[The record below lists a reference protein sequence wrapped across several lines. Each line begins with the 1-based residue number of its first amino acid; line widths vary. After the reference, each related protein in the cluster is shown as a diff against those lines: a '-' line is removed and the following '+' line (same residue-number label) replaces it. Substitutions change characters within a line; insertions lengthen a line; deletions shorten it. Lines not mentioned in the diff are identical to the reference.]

1 MARIV
6 ILDGYVVNPG
16 DLTWEMFH
24 SLGECRVFDHTTMDQ
39 VVEQA
44 AGADIL
50 LTTDI
55 PITGE
60 MIKQLPDLKYIGA
73 LATGFDYVDTQTATE
88 RGILVTNVPE
98 YGTHSVAQSVF
109 AHLLNL
115 CQHTA
120 GHSKVTLDGGW
131 VRSADFSTWPN
142 PLVELFDLTLGIVGI
157 GRIGSDVAKIA
168 RGFGMNVIAY
178 DVRYDHA
185 EIDGIRYTD
194 IETVFRQSDVV
205 SLHCPIT
212 RENAGFVNKHL
223 LGLMKPTALLI
234 NTSRGGLI
242 DEHALADAL
251 NSGAIAGAGLDVLAQ
266 EPPDPA
272 NPLLKARN
280 CEVTP
285 HIAWATTAARRRLV
299 EHTVENVKSY
309 LGGASLNV
317 VNAR

>member
-16 DLTWEMFH
+16 DLSWDMFDA
-24 SLGECRVFDHTTMDQ
+24 LGDCRVFDHTTMDQ

-44 AGADIL
+44 AGAEIL

-55 PITGE
+55 PITGG
-60 MIKQLPDLKYIGA
+60 MIRQLPDLKYIGA
-73 LATGFDYVDTQTATE
+73 LATGFDYVDTHTASE
-88 RGILVTNVPE
+88 HHILVTNVPE

-120 GHSKVTLDGGW
+120 SHSRATLDGGW
-131 VRSADFSTWPN
+131 EHSADFSAWPN
-142 PLVELFDLTLGIVGI
+142 PLVELYGLTLGIIGM
-157 GRIGSDVAKIA
+157 GRIGSDVARIA
-168 RGFGMNVIAY
+168 RGFGMRVIAH
-178 DVRYDHA
+178 DVRPVLS
-185 EIDGIRYTD
+185 ETDGIILTD
-194 IETVFRQSDVV
+194 IESVFRQSDVV
-205 SLHCPIT
+205 SLHCPLT
-212 RENAGFVNKHL
+212 KDNAGFVNRRL
-223 LGLMKPTALLI
+223 LGFMKPTAFLI
-234 NTSRGGLI
+234 NTSRGSLI
-242 DEHALADAL
+242 DEAALAEAL

-266 EPPDPA
+266 EPADPA

-299 EHTVENVKSY
+299 EHTFENVKSY
-309 LGGASLNV
+309 LDGVPLNV
-317 VNAR
+317 VNA

>member
-1 MARIV
+1 
-6 ILDGYVVNPG
+6 
-16 DLTWEMFH
+16 MFN
-24 SLGECRVFDHTTMDQ
+24 SLGECVVFDHTTMNQ

-73 LATGFDYVDTQTATE
+73 LATGFDYVDIHTAAE
-88 RGILVTNVPE
+88 RHILVTNVPE

-120 GHSKVTLDGGW
+120 AHSRATLDGGW
-131 VRSADFSTWPN
+131 VHSADFSTWPN
-142 PLVELFDLTLGIVGI
+142 PLVELYGLTLGIVGM

-168 RGFGMNVIAY
+168 RGFGMNVIAH
-178 DVRYDHA
+178 DVRPALA
-185 EIDGIRYTD
+185 ETDGIILTGL
-194 IETVFRQSDVV
+194 EAVFQQSDVV
-205 SLHCPIT
+205 SLHCPLT
-212 RENAGFVNKHL
+212 KDNAGFVNCWL
-223 LGLMKPTALLI
+223 LGLMKPTAFLI
-234 NTSRGGLI
+234 NTSRGSLI
-242 DEHALADAL
+242 DEQALADAL
-251 NSGAIAGAGLDVLAQ
+251 NNGQIAGAGLDVLAQ
-266 EPPDPA
+266 EPADPA

-299 EHTVENVKSY
+299 EHTFDNVKSY
-309 LGGASLNV
+309 LEGAPLNV

>member
-24 SLGECRVFDHTTMDQ
+24 SLGDCRVCDHTTMDQ

-60 MIKQLPDLKYIGA
+60 MIRQLPDLKYIGA
-73 LATGFDYVDTQTATE
+73 LATGFDYVDIHTASE
-88 RGILVTNVPE
+88 RNILVTNVPE
-98 YGTHSVAQSVF
+98 YGTHSVAQAVF

-120 GHSKVTLDGGW
+120 DHSRATLDGGW

-142 PLVELFDLTLGIVGI
+142 PLVELYGLTFGIIGL
-157 GRIGSDVAKIA
+157 GRIGLDAARIA
-168 RGFGMNVIAY
+168 RGFGMNVIAH
-178 DVRYDHA
+178 DVRPA
-185 EIDGIRYTD
+185 LPETEGITFTD

-212 RENAGFVNKHL
+212 KDNAGFVNRRL
-223 LGLMKPTALLI
+223 LGLMKPSALLI

-242 DEHALADAL
+242 DEAALADAL

-266 EPPDPA
+266 EPADPA

-285 HIAWATTAARRRLV
+285 HLAWATTAARRRLV
-299 EHTVENVKSY
+299 EHTYENVKSY
-309 LGGASLNV
+309 LDGAPLNV
-317 VNAR
+317 VNAK

>member
-1 MARIV
+1 
-6 ILDGYVVNPG
+6 
-16 DLTWEMFH
+16 
-24 SLGECRVFDHTTMDQ
+24 MDQ

-60 MIKQLPDLKYIGA
+60 MIKQLTDLKYIGA
-73 LATGFDYVDTQTATE
+73 LATGFDYVDIHTASE
-88 RGILVTNVPE
+88 RHILVTNVPE

-109 AHLLNL
+109 SHLLNL

-120 GHSKVTLDGGW
+120 AHSRATLDGGW

-142 PLVELFDLTLGIVGI
+142 PLVELYGLTFGIIGL
-157 GRIGSDVAKIA
+157 GRIGLDAARIA
-168 RGFGMNVIAY
+168 RGFGMNVIAH
-178 DVRYDHA
+178 DVRPA
-185 EIDGIRYTD
+185 LPEIDGITLTD
-194 IETVFRQSDVV
+194 IETIFRQSDVV

-212 RENAGFVNKHL
+212 KDNAGFVNRRL
-223 LGLMKPTALLI
+223 LGLMKPSALLI

-242 DEHALADAL
+242 DEAALADAL

-266 EPPDPA
+266 EPADPA

-285 HIAWATTAARRRLV
+285 HLAWATTAARRRLV
-299 EHTVENVKSY
+299 EHTYENVKSY
-309 LGGASLNV
+309 LDGAPLNV
-317 VNAR
+317 VNAQ